1 MPPLEGGRTD
11 CGSVQHINSVGGHH
25 AHTLRARR
33 NRVINTLTRNRR
45 LIQAHRANRAAG
57 RINHRNVAVL
67 RRNPN
72 APGPVGYQTNHR
84 VIGALGEHA
93 AQVNTL
99 INSDAASVSRVGE
112 AQQTLRAIHENHA
125 VLRVKVG
132 IHATEQCTLRDV
144 QVGELAAGMRV
155 KDRELR
161 GDELAVGED
170 LSAEHLNEAVT
181 SSENRRAGAAKLRA
195 GNLPVASAGAGKRSS
210 VRGLGITVHRGNA
223 GCAQVRIRLGVIGGG
238 HGWFFLTVSGAHL
251 QWSALICT
259 FTCANVSHCRV
270 RKQFLTTL
278 KGTLKHCSGGA

>member
-1 MPPLEGGRTD
+1 MPPLEGGRTG
-11 CGSVQHINSVGGHH
+11 CGSVQHINSVRSHH
-25 AHTLRARR
+25 AHALRARR
-33 NRVINTLTRNRR
+33 NRVINTLTCNRR

-72 APGPVGYQTNHR
+72 APGPVGYQTNHS
-84 VIGALGEHA
+84 VIGALRKHT

-112 AQQTLRAIHENHA
+112 AQQALRAIHQNHA
-125 VLRVKVG
+125 VLRVKVSV
-132 IHATEQCTLRDV
+132 HATEQCTLRDV

-170 LSAEHLNEAVT
+170 LGAEHLNEAVA
-181 SSENRRAGAAKLRA
+181 SSKDRRAGAAELRA
-195 GNLPVASAGAGKRSS
+195 GNLPVASAGASKRSS
-210 VRGLGITVHRGNA
+210 VRGLGITVHGGNA

-238 HGWFFLTVSGAHL
+238 HGWFFLTVSGALL

-278 KGTLKHCSGGA
+278 KGTLKHHSGSA

>member
-1 MPPLEGGRTD
+1 M
-11 CGSVQHINSVGGHH
+11 
-25 AHTLRARR
+25 
-33 NRVINTLTRNRR
+33 
-45 LIQAHRANRAAG
+45 
-57 RINHRNVAVL
+57 
-67 RRNPN
+67 
-72 APGPVGYQTNHR
+72 
-84 VIGALGEHA
+84 
-93 AQVNTL
+93 
-99 INSDAASVSRVGE
+99 GE
-112 AQQTLRAIHENHA
+112 AQQALRAIHQNHA

-132 IHATEQCTLRDV
+132 IHATEQCALRDV

-170 LSAEHLNEAVT
+170 LGAEHLNEAVA
-181 SSENRRAGAAKLRA
+181 SSKDRRAGAAKLRA

-210 VRGLGITVHRGNA
+210 VGRLGITVHGGNA

-251 QWSALICT
+251 QWSALICA

-278 KGTLKHCSGGA
+278 KGALKHCSGGD